1 MGEVRDPLPSGK
13 MRSSVRGNRCGTVVI
28 VGRPNVGKSTL
39 LNRLVGQKL
48 AITSHKAQTTRHSI
62 LGVKTTD
69 QGQILFVDTPGMH
82 ERGGSALNRY
92 LNRTARAAV
101 ADVDLIL
108 LLVEAL
114 VFTREDELALRVVA
128 EAAAQAQNQIETQA
142 QTPSGTGSKTGPQVI
157 AVVNKVDRVRDKTAL
172 LPYLQ
177 QLSERYDFDT
187 LVPVSA
193 KSGDQVDALEQAI
206 LTRLPKGENLFPADQ
221 LTDRSERFFAAELLR
236 EQLTRR
242 YAQELPYRTTV
253 EIERFEDQSG
263 RYLIHA
269 LIWVERPSQKGI
281 IIGHRGEALKAAAIQ
296 ARQEMQR
303 LFDCPVHLEVWVKVK
318 DSWSSDEAA
327 LASLGYTDG

>member
-1 MGEVRDPLPSGK
+1 MT
-13 MRSSVRGNRCGTVVI
+13 NRCGSVAI

-39 LNRLVGQKL
+39 LNRLIGQKL

-62 LGVKTTD
+62 LGVKTSD
-69 QGQILFVDTPGMH
+69 EGQILFVDTPGMH

-92 LNRTARAAV
+92 LNRTARGAV
-101 ADVDLIL
+101 VDVDLVL

-114 VFTREDELALRVVA
+114 RFTREDELALRTVA
-128 EAAAQAQNQIETQA
+128 EA
-142 QTPSGTGSKTGPQVI
+142 GPPVI

-177 QLSERYDFDT
+177 QLSDRHDFET
-187 LVPVSA
+187 IVPISA
-193 KSGDQVDALEQAI
+193 KSGDQVAVLEQAI
-206 LTRLPKGENLFPADQ
+206 LTRLPEGENLFPPDQ

-253 EIERFEDQSG
+253 EIERFEDQGG

-281 IIGHRGEALKAAAIQ
+281 IIGHRGEALKAAATQ

-327 LASLGYTDG
+327 LASLGYTDL